1 MITLT
6 REEAQQVLDALEGS
20 IDAQEWEIND
30 HITKYGEW
38 YRPKRI
44 EYMKQQLANTNSTIE
59 TLRAR
64 LAQTEAAEIEK
75 AMLDVWQDVGDPR
88 FPHIKAQTK
97 HWSDCAVHSEPA
109 YPAGECD
116 CGLVPV
122 AWADK
127 HDIEREGH
135 DFYVNR
141 QQPAKDGVPLYT
153 APPQREEGC
162 AECGKKSS
170 DGWALYCVKCSER
183 EWQGLTDEEVEK
195 IVYNIKSETMGVV
208 TTEYLARAIEAK
220 LKEKNT

>member
-1 MITLT
+1 M
-6 REEAQQVLDALEGS
+6 
-20 IDAQEWEIND
+20 
-30 HITKYGEW
+30 
-38 YRPKRI
+38 
-44 EYMKQQLANTNSTIE
+44 
-59 TLRAR
+59 
-64 LAQTEAAEIEK
+64 
-75 AMLDVWQDVGDPR
+75 
-88 FPHIKAQTK
+88 

-153 APPQREEGC
+153 ASPQREEGC

-183 EWQGLTDEEVEK
+183 EWQWLTDDEIEQIIDK
-195 IVYNIKSETMGVV
+195 HWDDPSMF
-208 TTEYLARAIEAK
+208 TEAIEAK
-220 LKEKNT
+220 LKQKNA

>member
-1 MITLT
+1 M
-6 REEAQQVLDALEGS
+6 
-20 IDAQEWEIND
+20 ND
-30 HITKYGEW
+30 K
-38 YRPKRI
+38 KL
-44 EYMKQQLANTNSTIE
+44 M
-59 TLRAR
+59 
-64 LAQTEAAEIEK
+64 
-75 AMLDVWQDVGDPR
+75 
-88 FPHIKAQTK
+88 

-153 APPQREEGC
+153 APPQRE
-162 AECGKKSS
+162 
-170 DGWALYCVKCSER
+170 
-183 EWQGLTDEEVEK
+183 WQGLTYQEIKEILDCGRSNLV
-195 IVYNIKSETMGVV
+195 NIKKAEQ
-208 TTEYLARAIEAK
+208 K